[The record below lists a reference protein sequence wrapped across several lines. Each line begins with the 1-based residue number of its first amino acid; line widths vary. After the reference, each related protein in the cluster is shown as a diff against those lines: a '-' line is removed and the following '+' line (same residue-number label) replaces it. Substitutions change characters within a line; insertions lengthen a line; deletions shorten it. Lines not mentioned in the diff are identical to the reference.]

1 MQALRH
7 GPAAGGGWGGVAG
20 VGPTTVDEA
29 SMERS
34 KSFIK
39 ALQVLREPCISRSHM
54 LPPKMIFLFPCEAIS
69 LLRFSGDPAGFCSLG
84 FCLVLVLDGADFCA
98 QELKNLR
105 PQLYSASEYCEK
117 SYLHSEQKQM

>member
-1 MQALRH
+1 MQQ
-7 GPAAGGGWGGVAG
+7 PARRRSPGAGGWAAAAA
-20 VGPTTVDEA
+20 TVDEA

-39 ALQVLREPCISRSHM
+39 ALQVRPSITHTHCRSVWFGSWHI
-54 LPPKMIFLFPCEAIS
+54 LTVVC
-69 LLRFSGDPAGFCSLG
+69 
-84 FCLVLVLDGADFCA
+84 V

-117 SYLHSEQKQM
+117 SYLHAQQKQM